1 MVSILSGVW
10 MKILLHLKC
19 SFSNCDV
26 VKDLTSKYT
35 PLSNITKVTFLHN
48 FSFLLTFFSSK
59 FNFQV
64 QSTHFTRARWVCNNT
79 MRRINICSL
88 IKNVKSMSWIFERNQ
103 FSRIIFTKK
112 IKVFNPLKLSLLQ
125 NHHREF
131 PAVKFSSLH
140 IKKTR
145 KNPLIE
151 IQIFGKYFIDM

>member
-19 SFSNCDV
+19 PFNNCEV
-26 VKDLTSKYT
+26 IKDLTSKYT

-64 QSTHFTRARWVCNNT
+64 QSTHFSRARWVCNNT

-88 IKNVKSMSWIFERNQ
+88 IKKCEKHVMNIWKKKTIFEDYFHQKNQ
-103 FSRIIFTKK
+103 NFQSSKIIFMD
-112 IKVFNPLKLSLLQ
+112 
-125 NHHREF
+125 
-131 PAVKFSSLH
+131 KFIAKPSPR
-140 IKKTR
+140 I
-145 KNPLIE
+145 PYC
-151 IQIFGKYFIDM
+151 QIFVVAHKKKLGKIR

>member
-10 MKILLHLKC
+10 IKILLHFKC
-19 SFSNCDV
+19 SFNNCDV

-64 QSTHFTRARWVCNNT
+64 QSTHFSRARWVCNNT

-88 IKNVKSMSWIFERNQ
+88 IKKCEKHVMNIWKKKQ

-112 IKVFNPLKLSLLQ
+112 IKIFNPLKLSLLQ

-131 PAVKFSSLH
+131 PTVKFSSLH
-140 IKKTR
+140 IKKNSEKSANR
-145 KNPLIE
+145 NSN
-151 IQIFGKYFIDM
+151 FW